1 MNSFS
6 FNSDILHVENV
17 SLVKISKNVGTPLY
31 VYSKKQ
37 FENNYNLLTSSLNK
51 TLGKKYD
58 ILIAYSVKSN
68 SNIAV
73 INILNSLNS
82 GADVVSLGELKR
94 SLKSG
99 ISGDRIVF
107 SGVGKTSEEM
117 SFALDANIL
126 QFNIESIPELKM
138 LSEIASTKGKK
149 APIAIRINPDINAGG
164 HKNISTGF
172 EGTKFGIDYKE
183 AQEAYDYAS
192 NLKGIEIVGVDIHIG
207 SQINDLEPF
216 RLAYEKVSDL
226 VFSLR
231 DKGHNISN
239 IDLGGGIGILYN
251 DSDHIFS
258 LTEYAAMLKQTVGD
272 LGCKI
277 ILEPGRLISG
287 NAGVLLTKIIRIKTT
302 NKYNFLLIDAAMN
315 DFLRPALYE
324 ANHDIIEVIKSD
336 KNNNKKVYKIA
347 GPICETGDVIKE
359 NCYLTNPQE
368 GDLLAILCAGAYGAS
383 MSSTYNSRSLIP
395 EVLVSGKKMDI
406 IRKRISTEELI
417 SFERIPE

>member
-37 FENNYNLLTSSLNK
+37 FQNNYNLLTSSLNK

-226 VFSLR
+226 VFSR
-231 DKGHNISN
+231 
-239 IDLGGGIGILYN
+239 ILPCAA
-251 DSDHIFS
+251 DS
-258 LTEYAAMLKQTVGD
+258 
-272 LGCKI
+272 
-277 ILEPGRLISG
+277 P
-287 NAGVLLTKIIRIKTT
+287 
-302 NKYNFLLIDAAMN
+302 
-315 DFLRPALYE
+315 E
-324 ANHDIIEVIKSD
+324 ATFC
-336 KNNNKKVYKIA
+336 
-347 GPICETGDVIKE
+347 P
-359 NCYLTNPQE
+359 
-368 GDLLAILCAGAYGAS
+368 
-383 MSSTYNSRSLIP
+383 
-395 EVLVSGKKMDI
+395 
-406 IRKRISTEELI
+406 
-417 SFERIPE
+417 